1 MTKPFPRL
9 KEICLALA
17 GVKIEKKHGRP
28 CFTANGKI
36 KRKKAGM
43 RHFMRR
49 RSVRAKRN
57 LRNRGYVDK
66 AQADFIRGLLPNG

>member
-1 MTKPFPRL
+1 MAKQRKAKTNRAAAKRFS
-9 KEICLALA
+9 
-17 GVKIEKKHGRP
+17 
-28 CFTANGKI
+28 FTASGKI

>member
-1 MTKPFPRL
+1 MAKQRKAKTNRAAAKRF
-9 KEICLALA
+9 
-17 GVKIEKKHGRP
+17 H
-28 CFTANGKI
+28 FTATGKI

-66 AQADFIRGLLPNG
+66 ANANFVKGLLPNG

>member
-1 MTKPFPRL
+1 MAKQRKAKTNRAAAKRFHL
-9 KEICLALA
+9 
-17 GVKIEKKHGRP
+17 
-28 CFTANGKI
+28 TATGKI

-66 AQADFIRGLLPNG
+66 SNMKFVMGLLPNG